1 MEAVLDFDEI
11 EIKPEKLE
19 MKGITENLEQGND
32 DAIEE
37 K

>member
-19 MKGITENLEQGND
+19 MKEITENLE
-32 DAIEE
+32 
-37 K
+37 

>member
-19 MKGITENLEQGND
+19 MKGMKGITENLE
-32 DAIEE
+32 
-37 K
+37 